1 MLVLTKEDAMTR
13 LDGNIG
19 RFDAISR
26 RVLGACAVLGGLVS
40 LEGFFQYMMFLTW
53 VILAAMIALGFFYIT
68 GGLRGGSAVFGL
80 LLIALSLLDGW
91 LALHHEGAWA
101 LLAGVVVAAYGFL
114 TTEIGWCPINSLL
127 GKDTH
132 SVDQEWAIPH
142 LVH

>member
-1 MLVLTKEDAMTR
+1 MTHFG
-13 LDGNIG
+13 GNIG

-26 RVLGACAVLGGLVS
+26 RVVGACALLGGLAS
-40 LEGFFQYMMFLTW
+40 LEGFFWSMGFLTW
-53 VILAAMIALGFFYIT
+53 VLLAMMIALGSFYPT

-101 LLAGVVVAAYGFL
+101 LLTGVLVAAVGFI
-114 TTEIGWCPINSLL
+114 TAEIGWCPINSLL

-132 SVDQEWAIPH
+132 TVDPDWAVPH
-142 LVH
+142 AAH